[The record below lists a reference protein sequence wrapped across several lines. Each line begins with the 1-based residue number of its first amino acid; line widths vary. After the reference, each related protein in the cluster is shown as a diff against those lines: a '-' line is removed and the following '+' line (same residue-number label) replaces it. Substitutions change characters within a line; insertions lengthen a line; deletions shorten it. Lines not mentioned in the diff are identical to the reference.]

1 MTSNKEVIEKY
12 IKKFGKSTNDTGSPE
27 IQVAIWTLRIRELTE
42 HVKTHKKDNHT
53 RRGLVQLVSKRKKML
68 KYLLKTNPTSY
79 VKLIEELSIRG

>member
-1 MTSNKEVIEKY
+1 MTSNKEIIEKY

-68 KYLLKTNPTSY
+68 KYLLKTNPKSY

>member
-1 MTSNKEVIEKY
+1 MSSNKEKIIEY

-27 IQVAIWTLRIRELTE
+27 VQVAIWTLRIRELTE
-42 HVKTHKKDNHT
+42 HVKIHKKDNHT

-68 KYLLKTNPTSY
+68 KYLLKTNPKSY

>member
-1 MTSNKEVIEKY
+1 MPSNKEKVEQY
-12 IKKFGKSTNDTGSPE
+12 IKKFGNSTNDTGSPE
-27 IQVAIWTLRIRELTE
+27 IQVAIWTIRIRELTE
-42 HVKTHKKDNHT
+42 HVKIHKKDNHT